1 MDTTIDSLKK
11 LYVALGGNSATVA
24 NITLIPDM
32 INALCTVVPGAAN
45 LLPAVTATENG
56 KILKVVNGEW
66 ALADDA
72 TE

>member
-1 MDTTIDSLKK
+1 MDTIVDALKK
-11 LYVALGGNSATVA
+11 LYVALGGDADTVA
-24 NITLIPDM
+24 DITLTTDM

-56 KILKVVNGEW
+56 KIMKVVNGEW

>member
-1 MDTTIDSLKK
+1 MDTNVNALKN
-11 LYVALGGNSATVA
+11 LYVALGGNSAAVA

-56 KILKVVNGEW
+56 KIMKVVNGEW